1 MSPVLARDP
10 GQAQKNTTPPSV
22 FFRFIVHLPVLA
34 DRFFLFFLSL
44 SLVVYASLC
53 FDVDCFLFYLFVVG
67 RNGRN
72 GVWSD

>member
-1 MSPVLARDP
+1 MTCCDLEIRFVSPVLARDP

-44 SLVVYASLC
+44 SRRVRV
-53 FDVDCFLFYLFVVG
+53 FVF
-67 RNGRN
+67 
-72 GVWSD
+72 